1 MDVGRRPGCNGLT
14 TTRRRRPSRDSR
26 QLHQWSP
33 HDITVPAVTTFHG
46 RRSSGSGSTIQ
57 LPGELGS
64 TPRRALTRQ
73 GTKSPRAE
81 DLPAR
86 ERVMRGNEEDPD
98 GRDPVTVSQWKS
110 EGGIVGCARGKM
122 GRGQLGFGPD
132 EALFLFFFFCFPFI
146 PNSNQSQV

>member
-110 EGGIVGCARGKM
+110 EGEKWAMQNKRGDGPRVDGKIEM
-122 GRGQLGFGPD
+122 GRVGEKVDP
-132 EALFLFFFFCFPFI
+132 
-146 PNSNQSQV
+146 SV

>member
-1 MDVGRRPGCNGLT
+1 MTAGENRDTSIYRAGEEPKARSVRRADFGEFGA
-14 TTRRRRPSRDSR
+14 
-26 QLHQWSP
+26 
-33 HDITVPAVTTFHG
+33 AVTTFRG

-57 LPGELGS
+57 LTGEFGS
-64 TPRRALTRQ
+64 TPRRLSLVR

-110 EGGIVGCARGKM
+110 EGEKWAMQNKRGDGPRVDGKIEM
-122 GRGQLGFGPD
+122 GRVGEKVDP
-132 EALFLFFFFCFPFI
+132 
-146 PNSNQSQV
+146 SV